1 MELSGRYELVI
12 DYKLPDGEFIPVN
25 NLINFFLNDNPEAE
39 FDLESNLH
47 DDYIFFD
54 KSKYGILNQ
63 EDFIISNCIR
73 SLGYINKDYKI
84 VKPEELLVLLKKLS
98 KDAFDLHKNKKSWER
113 EVKIKMVE
121 NG

>member
-1 MELSGRYELVI
+1 MMI
-12 DYKLPDGEFIPVN
+12 
-25 NLINFFLNDNPEAE
+25 
-39 FDLESNLH
+39 
-47 DDYIFFD
+47 IFFD

-73 SLGYINKDYKI
+73 SLGYINKYYKI

-113 EVKIKMVE
+113 EVKIIKKLFQEGSKSIMICP
-121 NG
+121 